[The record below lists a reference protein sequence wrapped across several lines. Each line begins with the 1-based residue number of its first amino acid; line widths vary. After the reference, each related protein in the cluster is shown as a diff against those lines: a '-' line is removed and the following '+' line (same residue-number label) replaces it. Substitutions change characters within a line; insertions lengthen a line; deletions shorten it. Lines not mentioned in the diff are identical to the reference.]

1 MKCRFPL
8 VLSALL
14 TATSVTT
21 MAQSVEDTINEALL
35 AAPEPLRAGA
45 TVIVRDDEGHPRVI
59 REGTISLV
67 CEPDGP
73 QPGFGVECYHK
84 SFQGV
89 MDWTYQRLAQ
99 GARTYRE
106 AYADGGPDVDISPG
120 AVQYALIG
128 PSQEEAVPTMSIKL
142 PYATAESTGLSI
154 EERADGPWLMW
165 ANSPAAHVMFTTKPP
180 GVPDDYPGR

>member
-59 REGTISLV
+59 
-67 CEPDGP
+67 
-73 QPGFGVECYHK
+73 
-84 SFQGV
+84 
-89 MDWTYQRLAQ
+89 
-99 GARTYRE
+99 
-106 AYADGGPDVDISPG
+106 
-120 AVQYALIG
+120 
-128 PSQEEAVPTMSIKL
+128 
-142 PYATAESTGLSI
+142 
-154 EERADGPWLMW
+154 
-165 ANSPAAHVMFTTKPP
+165 
-180 GVPDDYPGR
+180 